1 MESISGLNSTTNTAN
16 KLRNI
21 IEGNVKP
28 NYQVAPTDVF
38 TLIISFITCPFMVL
52 FNVMVIMAVKRRQR
66 LQTNSNILLDCLAA
80 TDALTGLITQPAFIL
95 WKTFGLTGGEDH
107 IRALRLIYFAAIQAL
122 SACSCL
128 HLMLVTGERLVAIKF
143 IMHYPFI
150 VTKKTIKVAVISCWI
165 VSLTPVSFKFMEVLK
180 IQSLAVPGFLLFV
193 VSSCIIFVVSVYAVL
208 YLETRR
214 HQKLIKGQQMPQEEV
229 QRFLKENKALQ
240 TTVYVV
246 GAVAVCYLP
255 LALQI
260 ANLLKKRTAIIAPEL
275 IRTVVLLNSLLNPL
289 VYCWRQKEIRKF
301 VFKTKTQAV
310 NPHSE

>member
-52 FNVMVIMAVKRRQR
+52 FNVMVIMAVKRRRR
-66 LQTNSNILLDCLAA
+66 LQTNSNILLACLAA

-107 IRALRLIYFAAIQAL
+107 IRASRLIYAAAMQAL
-122 SACSCL
+122 SACSCF

-143 IMHYPFI
+143 TMRYPFI
-150 VTKKTIKVAVISCWI
+150 VTKKTITVTVISCWI
-165 VSLTPVSFKFMEVLK
+165 VSLTPVIFKFMGVPK
-180 IQSLAVPGFLLFV
+180 IRSLAVPGFLLFV
-193 VSSCIIFVVSVYAVL
+193 VSSCIIFVVFVYAVL

-214 HQKLIKGQQMPQEEV
+214 HHKLIKGRQMPQEEV

-255 LALQI
+255 LAL
-260 ANLLKKRTAIIAPEL
+260 
-275 IRTVVLLNSLLNPL
+275 
-289 VYCWRQKEIRKF
+289 
-301 VFKTKTQAV
+301 
-310 NPHSE
+310 

>member
-52 FNVMVIMAVKRRQR
+52 FNVMVIMAVKRRRR
-66 LQTNSNILLDCLAA
+66 LQTNSNILLACLAA

-95 WKTFGLTGGEDH
+95 WKTSGLTGGEDH
-107 IRALRLIYFAAIQAL
+107 IRASRFIYFAAIQAL
-122 SACSCL
+122 STCSYL

-143 IMHYPFI
+143 TMHYPFI
-150 VTKKTIKVAVISCWI
+150 VTKETIKVAVISCWI
-165 VSLTPVSFKFMEVLK
+165 VSLTPVSFKFMGVPK

-193 VSSCIIFVVSVYAVL
+193 VSSCIIFVVFVYAVL

-214 HQKLIKGQQMPQEEV
+214 HHKLIKGRQMPQEEV

-289 VYCWRQKEIRKF
+289 VYCWRQKEIKKF
-301 VFKTKTQAV
+301 VFKTTTQAV
-310 NPHSE
+310 NPHAE

>member
-1 MESISGLNSTTNTAN
+1 
-16 KLRNI
+16 
-21 IEGNVKP
+21 
-28 NYQVAPTDVF
+28 
-38 TLIISFITCPFMVL
+38 MVL
-52 FNVMVIMAVKRRQR
+52 FNVMVIMAVKRRRR
-66 LQTNSNILLDCLAA
+66 LQTNSNIFLACLAA

-107 IRALRLIYFAAIQAL
+107 IRASRLIYAAAMQAL

-143 IMHYPFI
+143 TMHYPFI

-165 VSLTPVSFKFMEVLK
+165 VSLTPVSFKFMGVPK

-193 VSSCIIFVVSVYAVL
+193 VSSCIIFVVFVYAVL

-214 HQKLIKGQQMPQEEV
+214 HHKLIKGRQMPQEEV

-260 ANLLKKRTAIIAPEL
+260 SNLLKKRTAIIAPEW

-289 VYCWRQKEIRKF
+289 IYCWRQKEIRKF

-310 NPHSE
+310 NPHTE

>member
-1 MESISGLNSTTNTAN
+1 M
-16 KLRNI
+16 
-21 IEGNVKP
+21 
-28 NYQVAPTDVF
+28 
-38 TLIISFITCPFMVL
+38 
-52 FNVMVIMAVKRRQR
+52 
-66 LQTNSNILLDCLAA
+66 
-80 TDALTGLITQPAFIL
+80 
-95 WKTFGLTGGEDH
+95 
-107 IRALRLIYFAAIQAL
+107 QAL
-122 SACSCL
+122 SACSCF

-143 IMHYPFI
+143 TMRYPFI
-150 VTKKTIKVAVISCWI
+150 VTKKTITVAVISCWI
-165 VSLTPVSFKFMEVLK
+165 VSLTPVIFKFMGVPE
-180 IQSLAVPGFLLFV
+180 IRSLAVPGFLLFV
-193 VSSCIIFVVSVYAVL
+193 VSSCIIFVVFVYAVL

-214 HQKLIKGQQMPQEEV
+214 HPKLIKGRQMPQEEV

-260 ANLLKKRTAIIAPEL
+260 ANLLKKRTAIIAPEW

>member
-1 MESISGLNSTTNTAN
+1 MESISGLNSTHTAN

-21 IEGNVKP
+21 TEGNVKP

-52 FNVMVIMAVKRRQR
+52 FNVMVIMAVKRRRR
-66 LQTNSNILLDCLAA
+66 LQTNSNILLACLAA

-95 WKTFGLTGGEDH
+95 WKTFRLTGGEDH
-107 IRALRLIYFAAIQAL
+107 IRVSRLIYAAAMQAL

-143 IMHYPFI
+143 TMHYPFI

-165 VSLTPVSFKFMEVLK
+165 VSLTPVIFKFMGVPK

-193 VSSCIIFVVSVYAVL
+193 VISCMIFVVSVYAVL

-229 QRFLKENKALQ
+229 QRFLKESKALQ

-260 ANLLKKRTAIIAPEL
+260 ANLLKRRTTIIAPEW

-289 VYCWRQKEIRKF
+289 IYCWRQKEIRKF

>member
-1 MESISGLNSTTNTAN
+1 MESISGLNSTTNTAT

-21 IEGNVKP
+21 TEGNVKP
-28 NYQVAPTDVF
+28 NYQVAPTDVV

-52 FNVMVIMAVKRRQR
+52 FNVMVIMAVKRRRR
-66 LQTNSNILLDCLAA
+66 LQTNSNILLACLAA

-95 WKTFGLTGGEDH
+95 WKTLGLTGGEDH
-107 IRALRLIYFAAIQAL
+107 IRASRLIYVSAMQAL

-143 IMHYPFI
+143 TMRYPF

-165 VSLTPVSFKFMEVLK
+165 FSLTPVIFKFMGVPK
-180 IQSLAVPGFLLFV
+180 IQSLRAVPAFLLFV
-193 VSSCIIFVVSVYAVL
+193 VSSCMIFAVSVYAVL

-229 QRFLKENKALQ
+229 QRFLKESKALK

-255 LALQI
+255 LTLQI
-260 ANLLKKRTAIIAPEL
+260 ANLLDKRTAIIAPEW

-301 VFKTKTQAV
+301 VFRTKTQAV
-310 NPHSE
+310 NPHIE

>member
-1 MESISGLNSTTNTAN
+1 
-16 KLRNI
+16 
-21 IEGNVKP
+21 
-28 NYQVAPTDVF
+28 
-38 TLIISFITCPFMVL
+38 
-52 FNVMVIMAVKRRQR
+52 
-66 LQTNSNILLDCLAA
+66 
-80 TDALTGLITQPAFIL
+80 
-95 WKTFGLTGGEDH
+95 
-107 IRALRLIYFAAIQAL
+107 
-122 SACSCL
+122 
-128 HLMLVTGERLVAIKF
+128 MLVTGERLVAIKF
-143 IMHYPFI
+143 TMRYPFI
-150 VTKKTIKVAVISCWI
+150 VTKKTITVAVISCWI
-165 VSLTPVSFKFMEVLK
+165 VSLTPVIFKFMGVPE
-180 IQSLAVPGFLLFV
+180 IRSLAVPGFLLFV
-193 VSSCIIFVVSVYAVL
+193 VSSCIIFVVFVYAVL

-214 HQKLIKGQQMPQEEV
+214 HPKLIKGRQMPQEEV

-260 ANLLKKRTAIIAPEL
+260 ANLLKKRTAIIAPEW

>member
-1 MESISGLNSTTNTAN
+1 
-16 KLRNI
+16 
-21 IEGNVKP
+21 
-28 NYQVAPTDVF
+28 
-38 TLIISFITCPFMVL
+38 
-52 FNVMVIMAVKRRQR
+52 MAVKRRRR
-66 LQTNSNILLDCLAA
+66 LQTNSNILLACLAA

-95 WKTFGLTGGEDH
+95 WKTFGLTGEEDH
-107 IRALRLIYFAAIQAL
+107 IRASRLIYFAAMQAL
-122 SACSCL
+122 STCSCL

-143 IMHYPFI
+143 TLHYPFI
-150 VTKKTIKVAVISCWI
+150 VTKKTVKLAVISCWI
-165 VSLTPVSFKFMEVLK
+165 VSLTPVSFKFMGVPK

-193 VSSCIIFVVSVYAVL
+193 VSSCIIFVVFVYAVL

-214 HQKLIKGQQMPQEEV
+214 HHKLIKGRQMPQEEV

-260 ANLLKKRTAIIAPEL
+260 ANLLKKRTAIIAPEW

>member
-1 MESISGLNSTTNTAN
+1 
-16 KLRNI
+16 
-21 IEGNVKP
+21 
-28 NYQVAPTDVF
+28 
-38 TLIISFITCPFMVL
+38 
-52 FNVMVIMAVKRRQR
+52 MAVKRRRR
-66 LQTNSNILLDCLAA
+66 LQTNSNILLACLAA

-107 IRALRLIYFAAIQAL
+107 IRASRLIYFAAMQAL

-143 IMHYPFI
+143 TMHYPFI
-150 VTKKTIKVAVISCWI
+150 VTKKTIKMAVILCWI
-165 VSLTPVSFKFMEVLK
+165 VSLTPVIFKFMGLPK
-180 IQSLAVPGFLLFV
+180 IHSLAVPGFLLFV

-214 HQKLIKGQQMPQEEV
+214 HQKLIKGRQMPQEEV

-260 ANLLKKRTAIIAPEL
+260 ANLLKKGTAITAPGW

>member
-1 MESISGLNSTTNTAN
+1 MPSSYVSDRRETCSDQIYHALP
-16 KLRNI
+16 I
-21 IEGNVKP
+21 YC
-28 NYQVAPTDVF
+28 YQENHQDGSDFV
-38 TLIISFITCPFMVL
+38 LI
-52 FNVMVIMAVKRRQR
+52 
-66 LQTNSNILLDCLAA
+66 
-80 TDALTGLITQPAFIL
+80 
-95 WKTFGLTGGEDH
+95 
-107 IRALRLIYFAAIQAL
+107 
-122 SACSCL
+122 
-128 HLMLVTGERLVAIKF
+128 
-143 IMHYPFI
+143 
-150 VTKKTIKVAVISCWI
+150 WI
-165 VSLTPVSFKFMEVLK
+165 VSLTPVIFKFMGVPK
-180 IQSLAVPGFLLFV
+180 IHSLAVPGFLLFV

-214 HQKLIKGQQMPQEEV
+214 HQKLIKRRQMPQEEV
-229 QRFLKENKALQ
+229 QRVLKENKALQ

>member
-1 MESISGLNSTTNTAN
+1 MESISGLNSTHAAN

-21 IEGNVKP
+21 TEGNVKP

-38 TLIISFITCPFMVL
+38 TLIISFITCPFMFL
-52 FNVMVIMAVKRRQR
+52 FNVMVIMAVKRRRR
-66 LQTNSNILLDCLAA
+66 LQTNSNILLACLAA

-107 IRALRLIYFAAIQAL
+107 IRASRLIYFAAMQAL
-122 SACSCL
+122 STCSFL

-143 IMHYPFI
+143 TMHYPFI

-165 VSLTPVSFKFMEVLK
+165 VSLTPVSFKFMGVPK

-193 VSSCIIFVVSVYAVL
+193 VSSCIIFVVFVYDVL

-214 HQKLIKGQQMPQEEV
+214 HHKLIKRRQMPQEEV

-240 TTVYVV
+240 TTVYV
-246 GAVAVCYLP
+246 Y
-255 LALQI
+255 
-260 ANLLKKRTAIIAPEL
+260 
-275 IRTVVLLNSLLNPL
+275 
-289 VYCWRQKEIRKF
+289 
-301 VFKTKTQAV
+301 
-310 NPHSE
+310 

>member
-1 MESISGLNSTTNTAN
+1 MESISGLNSTHAAN

-21 IEGNVKP
+21 TEGNVKP

-52 FNVMVIMAVKRRQR
+52 FNVMVIMAVKRRRR
-66 LQTNSNILLDCLAA
+66 LQTNSNILLACLAA
-80 TDALTGLITQPAFIL
+80 TDVLTGLITQPAFIL
-95 WKTFGLTGGEDH
+95 WKTSGLTGGEDH
-107 IRALRLIYFAAIQAL
+107 IRASRFIYFAAIQAL
-122 SACSCL
+122 STCSYL

-143 IMHYPFI
+143 TMHYPFI
-150 VTKKTIKVAVISCWI
+150 VTKETIKVAVISCWI
-165 VSLTPVSFKFMEVLK
+165 VSLTPVSFKFMGVPK
-180 IQSLAVPGFLLFV
+180 IHSLAVLGFLLFV

-214 HQKLIKGQQMPQEEV
+214 HQKLIKGRQMPQEEV

-260 ANLLKKRTAIIAPEL
+260 ANLLKKGTAITAPEW